1 MPYQIT
7 DVDFDFSDDAYE
19 GPVPASIQALVRGK
33 AIGKV
38 YHVEHPDYL
47 ADEVSEDTGWC
58 VLSLAYSPVEQS

>member
-7 DVDFDFSDDAYE
+7 EVEFDFTDDAYE
-19 GPVPASIQALVRGK
+19 GPVPDSIKALVRSK
-33 AIGKV
+33 VIGKV

-58 VLSLAYSPVEQS
+58 VLSLAYLPVGQS